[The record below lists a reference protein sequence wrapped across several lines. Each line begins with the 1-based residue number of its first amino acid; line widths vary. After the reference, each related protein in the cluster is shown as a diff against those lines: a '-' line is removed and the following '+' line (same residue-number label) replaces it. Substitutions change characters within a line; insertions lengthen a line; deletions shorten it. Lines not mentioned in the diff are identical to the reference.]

1 MKMMRSKTGI
11 PYIEFDDKNRLAF
24 AQKGQRG
31 YKSLV
36 FSGILVG
43 PIRVKN
49 GNGRNIELVQTDKIS
64 FFTSFGFDKVKR
76 NHRKGN
82 IFLGKESTD
91 LLTEI
96 FMSKVD
102 KFGYISEE
110 GIEKIAKDINGLTIV
125 S

>member
-1 MKMMRSKTGI
+1 MKMKRSKTGI
-11 PYIEFDDKNRLAF
+11 PFIEFDDKNRLAF

-36 FSGILVG
+36 FSGVLVG

-64 FFTSFGFDKVKR
+64 FFTSFSFDKVKR